1 MDYAAYFAK
10 AIDLVIIEDDRSGRS
25 YCEPHFKKI
34 LSEAGQTPDKIDEEE
49 YSWDDV
55 KDVLMLEVQRR
66 EKHTDNTKV
75 VVDWVYAI
83 ISTVVD
89 PSVIDQENEL
99 MKTVNE
105 YITTKNELE
114 NREKAVEE
122 KETSL
127 DQKESIVNLIPGM
140 NFSKRTAN

>member
-1 MDYAAYFAK
+1 MDYASYIAE
-10 AIDLVIIEDDRSGRS
+10 AISLVIFEDDNSGRT

-34 LSEAGQTPDKIDEEE
+34 LTDAGQTPDKIYGGE
-49 YSWDDV
+49 YSWNDI
-55 KDVLMLEVQRR
+55 KDILMLEVERR
-66 EKHTDNTKV
+66 EKHTDNAKT
-75 VVDWVYAI
+75 VVDWVYSV

-89 PSVIDQENEL
+89 PTVIDQENEL

-114 NREKAVEE
+114 NREKAVEA

-127 DQKESIVNLIPGM
+127 DQKENIVNLVPGM
-140 NFSKRTAN
+140 NFSKKTTR